1 MMVVTGRIREVRRAV
16 GNGEFAF
23 RRTEHAMMPRNS

>member
-1 MMVVTGRIREVRRAV
+1 MMIVTDRIREVRRAV

-23 RRTEHAMMPRNS
+23 RTEHAMMLRNL